1 MGNVEIFYLT
11 EIKLNPKTGKT
22 EENNKYYKMTK
33 NPDGKTFTTEWG
45 RVGCTRPQRKT
56 DNPISD
62 WDKTI
67 KKRISHH
74 YRQQTELQKDLFV
87 EVPVDE
93 EEDASDMA
101 YAPIQDSDVAAIVQ
115 YLTGLSTSNVRQ
127 NYQTK
132 TIGSVTKAMVEE
144 AQKAID
150 RLAEISYDYSLQ
162 DQEDDETAAEAV
174 RIFNEQLKELFMIL
188 PRKMKV
194 ANNIAYAT
202 KEFSEIIDREQ
213 VLLNNMRCH
222 VVEKNSSTSGKKT
235 AKTAKPKK
243 KTILEQNGI
252 EMRGVTSAEEK
263 MVKQILGRNASLYKN
278 AWSVTNV
285 STETRFNDFVKKNRV
300 TDIRHLIHG
309 TADKN
314 VWPISVFGLII
325 RPANQ
330 ATHGSNL
337 GRGNYFANDSD
348 KGLQYAHGG
357 RTFLLIMKVAYGK
370 PHDEYD
376 RSYGLMNLDHDS
388 FKRRYPGC
396 DVMHAHSGRGFWYD
410 EIVAYENER
419 STIEFIVEIKRRS
432 W

>member
-67 KKRISHH
+67 KKRLSHH
-74 YRQQTELQKDLFV
+74 YRQKTKIQEDLFV

-93 EEDASDMA
+93 EEDTSDMV
-101 YAPIQDSDVAAIVQ
+101 YAPIQDPDVAAIVQ

-150 RLAEISYDYSLQ
+150 RLAEISNDYSLQ
-162 DQEDDETAAEAV
+162 DQEDDVAAAEAV

-222 VVEKNSSTSGKKT
+222 VVEKKSSTSGKKT
-235 AKTAKPKK
+235 AKNAKPKK

-252 EMRGVTSAEEK
+252 EMRGVTPSEEK
-263 MVKQILGRNASLYKN
+263 KIKDILGRNASLYKN
-278 AWSVTNV
+278 AWSVKNL
-285 STETRFNDFVKKNRV
+285 STEARFSDFVKKNGI
-300 TDIRHLIHG
+300 TEIKHLIHG
-309 TADKN
+309 TGDKN
-314 VWPISVFGLII
+314 VWPISVFGLTI
-325 RPANQ
+325 RPANM
-330 ATHGSNL
+330 ATNGSNL
-337 GRGNYFANDSD
+337 GRGNYFANDSA
-348 KGLQYAHGG
+348 KSLQYAYGG

-376 RSYGLMNLDHDS
+376 WSYGLMNLDHDS

-396 DVMHAHSGRGFWYD
+396 DVMHAHSGRRFWYD
-410 EIVAYENER
+410 EIVAYEDEQ
-419 STIEFIVEIKRRS
+419 STIEFIVELKNRR